1 MTIFIIVKGKAMA
14 TYKIGMWMYQNS
26 GGVQIQKK
34 LIDKLRERDILTIPE
49 LNLRE
54 ATAKNG
60 EIHCKGTVMEELDL
74 FFSYNAG
81 EQTQYQV
88 YLYEMLNHFT
98 PTINSFEAFNLSEDK
113 FKTAHLLNRE
123 GINTADYMLC
133 HRDDVAGLKDILRQ
147 WGGKIIYKPTD
158 GWGGMGLVK
167 IENEATLDMLMP
179 FLNQTDIRYFYV
191 ERFIKYDNT
200 DFRID
205 IVDGEFVACYGR
217 KAPKDN
223 WKTNIT
229 SGGSV
234 ILREAND
241 EVVEIAKKATKI
253 TGLDIAGVDLIYDQ
267 EKEEYVVLEVN
278 GIPAFAT
285 PQQEE
290 MGLDFNDKKIALIV
304 DLIDRKIKKG

>member
-1 MTIFIIVKGKAMA
+1 MSTH
-14 TYKIGMWMYQNS
+14 KIGMWMYQNS
-26 GGVQIQKK
+26 GGDQIQKQ
-34 LIDKLRERDILTIPE
+34 LIDQLRERDIITIPD
-49 LNLRE
+49 LNLRN

-60 EIHCKGTVMEELDL
+60 EIICQNTVMEELDL
-74 FFSYNAG
+74 YFSYNAG

-88 YLYEMLNHFT
+88 YLYEMLNHFI
-98 PTINSFEAFNLSEDK
+98 PTVNSYESFALSEDK
-113 FKTAHLLNRE
+113 FKTAQLLKRN

-133 HRDDVAGLKDILRQ
+133 HRDDVGSLKDILRE
-147 WGGKIIYKPTD
+147 WGGKIVYKPTD

-205 IVDGEFVACYGR
+205 IVDGEFVSCYGR

-223 WKTNIT
+223 WKTNVT

-241 EVVEIAKKATKI
+241 QVIEIAKKATKI
-253 TGLDIAGVDLIYDQ
+253 AGLDISGVDLIYDE
-267 EKEEYVVLEVN
+267 EKEEYVVLEIN

-285 PQQEE
+285 PEQEK
-290 MGLDFNDKKIALIV
+290 MGLDFNAKKIELIV
-304 DLIDRKIKKG
+304 DLIDRKVKQG

>member
-1 MTIFIIVKGKAMA
+1 MSTHQ
-14 TYKIGMWMYQNS
+14 IGMWMYQNS
-26 GGVQIQKK
+26 GGDQIQNQ
-34 LIDKLRERDILTIPE
+34 LIDQLRERDIVTIPD

-54 ATAKNG
+54 AIAKNG
-60 EIHCKGTVMEELDL
+60 EIRCKNTIMEELDL

-88 YLYEMLNHFT
+88 YLYEMLNHFI
-98 PTINSFEAFNLSEDK
+98 PTINSYESFALSEDK
-113 FKTAHLLNRE
+113 FKTAQLLKRN

-133 HRDDVAGLKDILRQ
+133 HRDDVGSLKTILRE
-147 WGGKIIYKPTD
+147 WGGKIVYKPTD

-167 IENEATLDMLMP
+167 IESEATLDMLMP

-205 IVDGEFVACYGR
+205 IVDGEFVSCYGR
-217 KAPKDN
+217 QAPKDN
-223 WKTNIT
+223 WKTNVT

-241 EVVEIAKKATKI
+241 EVVEIAKKASKI
-253 TGLDIAGVDLIYDQ
+253 AGLDIAGVDLIYDQ
-267 EKEEYVVLEVN
+267 EKEEYVVLEIN

-285 PQQEE
+285 PQQEK
-290 MGLDFNDKKIALIV
+290 MGLDFNAKKIQLIV
-304 DLIDRKIKKG
+304 DLIEAKVKQG

>member
-1 MTIFIIVKGKAMA
+1 MSSH
-14 TYKIGMWMYQNS
+14 KIGMWMYQNS
-26 GGVQIQKK
+26 GGDQIQKEM
-34 LIDKLRERDILTIPE
+34 IDQLRERDIITVPD
-49 LNLRE
+49 LNLRN

-60 EIHCKGTVMEELDL
+60 EINCQGTIMEELDL
-74 FFSYNAG
+74 FLSYNAG

-88 YLYEMLNHFT
+88 YLYEMLNRFI
-98 PTINSFEAFNLSEDK
+98 PTINSYDAFNLSEDK
-113 FKTAHLLNRE
+113 FKTAQLLKRN

-133 HRDDVAGLKDILRQ
+133 HRDDVGTLKDILRE
-147 WGGKIIYKPTD
+147 WGGKIVYKPTD

-205 IVDGEFVACYGR
+205 IVDGEFVSCYGR
-217 KAPKDN
+217 QAPKDN

-241 EVVEIAKKATKI
+241 EVIEIAKKATKI
-253 TGLDIAGVDLIYDQ
+253 AGLDIAGVDLIYDQ
-267 EKEEYVVLEVN
+267 EKEKYVVLEIN

-285 PQQEE
+285 PEQEK
-290 MGLDFNDKKIALIV
+290 MGLDFNAKKIALIV
-304 DLIDRKIKKG
+304 DLIDRKVKQG

>member
-1 MTIFIIVKGKAMA
+1 MSTH
-14 TYKIGMWMYQNS
+14 KIGMWMYQNS
-26 GGVQIQKK
+26 GGDQIQKQ
-34 LIDKLRERDILTIPE
+34 LIDQLRERDIITIPD
-49 LNLRE
+49 LNLRN

-60 EIHCKGTVMEELDL
+60 EIICQNTIMEELDL
-74 FFSYNAG
+74 YFSYNAG

-88 YLYEMLNHFT
+88 YLYEMLNHFI
-98 PTINSFEAFNLSEDK
+98 PTVNSYESFALSEDK
-113 FKTAHLLNRE
+113 FKTAQLLKRN

-133 HRDDVAGLKDILRQ
+133 HRDDVGSLKDILRE
-147 WGGKIIYKPTD
+147 WGGKIVYKPTD

-205 IVDGEFVACYGR
+205 IVDGEFVSCYGR

-223 WKTNIT
+223 WKTNVT

-241 EVVEIAKKATKI
+241 EVIEIAKKATKI
-253 TGLDIAGVDLIYDQ
+253 AGLDISGVDLIYDE
-267 EKEEYVVLEVN
+267 EKEEYVVLEIN

-285 PQQEE
+285 PEQEK
-290 MGLDFNDKKIALIV
+290 MGLDFNTKKIELIV
-304 DLIDRKIKKG
+304 DLIDRKVKQG

>member
-1 MTIFIIVKGKAMA
+1 MSTH
-14 TYKIGMWMYQNS
+14 KIGMWMYQNS
-26 GGVQIQKK
+26 GGDQIQKEM
-34 LIDKLRERDILTIPE
+34 IDKLRERDIITIPD

-60 EIHCKGTVMEELDL
+60 EINCRGTIMEELDL

-88 YLYEMLNHFT
+88 YLYEMINHFT
-98 PTINSFEAFNLSEDK
+98 PTINSFESFSLSEDK
-113 FKTAHLLNRE
+113 FKTAQLLKRH
-123 GINTADYMLC
+123 GVNTADYMLC
-133 HRDDVAGLKDILRQ
+133 HRDDVGSLKDILRE
-147 WGGKIIYKPTD
+147 WGGKIVYKPTD

-205 IVDGEFVACYGR
+205 IVDGEFVSCYGR
-217 KAPKDN
+217 QAPKDN
-223 WKTNIT
+223 WKTNVT

-241 EVVEIAKKATKI
+241 EVIEIAKKATKI
-253 TGLDIAGVDLIYDQ
+253 AGLDIAGVDLIYDE
-267 EKEEYVVLEVN
+267 EKEEYVVLEIN

-285 PQQEE
+285 PEQEK
-290 MGLDFNDKKIALIV
+290 MGLDFNTKKIELIV
-304 DLIDRKIKKG
+304 DLIDRKVKQG

>member
-1 MTIFIIVKGKAMA
+1 
-14 TYKIGMWMYQNS
+14 MWMYQNS
-26 GGVQIQKK
+26 GGDRIQQKM
-34 LIDKLRERDILTIPE
+34 IDLLRERDISCVTD
-49 LNLRE
+49 LNLRY
-54 ATAKNG
+54 AVAKNG
-60 EIHCKGTVMEELDL
+60 KILCRNTIMEDLDL

-88 YLYEMLNHFT
+88 YLYEMINHFI
-98 PTINSFEAFNLSEDK
+98 PTINSYEAFDISEDK
-113 FKTAHLLNRE
+113 FKTAHLLKRN

-133 HRDDVAGLKDILRQ
+133 HRDDVQGLRDILRE
-147 WGGKIIYKPTD
+147 WGGKVVYKPTD

-167 IENEATLDMLMP
+167 IENEAALDMLLP

-191 ERFIKYDNT
+191 ERFIQYDNT

-205 IVDGEFVACYGR
+205 IVDGELVACYGR

-229 SGGSV
+229 SGGTI

-241 EVVEIAKKATKI
+241 EVVEIAKKAADICK
-253 TGLDIAGVDLIYDQ
+253 LDIAGVDLIYDQ
-267 EKEEYVVLEVN
+267 EREEYVVLEVN

-285 PQQEE
+285 PEQEE
-290 MGLDFNDKKIALIV
+290 MGLDFNDRKIDLIVNLIEKKI
-304 DLIDRKIKKG
+304 KG